1 MYRAHKDRARRKGRS
16 VTAATGAPC
25 RHCGA
30 PITESVCDL
39 GMSPLSNSYV
49 KPDQLNAAEVFY
61 PLHALVCSTC
71 LLVQLEAYQTADHI
85 FSADYAYFSSYSSS
99 WLAHCKAYTEQMVV
113 DHGIGPDKLVV
124 ELASNDGYLLQYFHE
139 QGIAVLGIE
148 PTANTAAVAV
158 ERGIPTRVEFFGTAF
173 ARRLVDEG
181 VRADLL
187 LGNNVLAHVPD
198 LNDFVQG
205 MSILLADDGFIT
217 MEFPHLMQMMRHNQF
232 DTIYQEHFCYFS
244 LLAVQRVFAHFG
256 LRIFDVEQLGT
267 HGGSLRIFA
276 CHHGNRRSTTS
287 RIAEL
292 LADEK
297 ADGLH
302 DLDGYRRFADKVRA
316 TKRAL
321 LRFLIDA
328 REAGRSVVGYGAP
341 AKGNTLLNYCG
352 VSTDLI
358 EFTVDRSPHK
368 QGLYLPGVHIPILH
382 PDAIAERKPDYVLI
396 LPWNLKDE
404 VMSDMA
410 HIRDW
415 GGQFVLPIPTLTVVP

>member
-1 MYRAHKDRARRKGRS
+1 
-16 VTAATGAPC
+16 VTSLVEAAC
-25 RHCGA
+25 RHCGEA
-30 PITESVCDL
+30 LTESVCDL

-49 KPDQLNAAEVFY
+49 KPDHVNRAEVFY
-61 PLHALVCSTC
+61 PLHALVCSSC
-71 LLVQLEAYQTADHI
+71 LLVQLEAFQSADHI
-85 FSADYAYFSSYSSS
+85 FSDEYAYFSSYSSS
-99 WLAHCKAYTEQMVV
+99 WLAHCKSYTDKMVL
-113 DHGIGPDKLVV
+113 DHGIGPQHLVV

-139 QGIAVLGIE
+139 RGIPVLGVE
-148 PTANTAAVAV
+148 PTANTAAVAID
-158 ERGIPTRVEFFGTAF
+158 RGVPTRVEFFGAAF
-173 ARRLVDEG
+173 ARQLVSEG

-217 MEFPHLMQMMRHNQF
+217 MEFPHLMQLMRHNQF

-244 LLAVQRVFAHFG
+244 LLAVQRVFASFG

-276 CHHGNRRSTTS
+276 CHDSNSRVTTP
-287 RIAEL
+287 RIGIL
-292 LADEK
+292 LAEEQ

-302 DLDGYRRFADKVRA
+302 DLHGYRRFADNVRA

-328 REAGRSVVGYGAP
+328 NEAGKSVVGYGAP

-368 QGLYLPGVHIPILH
+368 QGLYLPGVHIPIKH
-382 PDAIAERKPDYVLI
+382 PDAIVERRPDYVLV

-404 VMSDMA
+404 IMSDMA
-410 HIRDW
+410 HIRSW

>member
-1 MYRAHKDRARRKGRS
+1 MTS
-16 VTAATGAPC
+16 SQTTSTAVVGATC
-25 RHCGA
+25 RHCSA
-30 PITESVCDL
+30 PLTESVCDL
-39 GMSPLSNSYV
+39 GMSPLSNSYL
-49 KPDQLNAAEVFY
+49 KPEHLNRAEVFY
-61 PLHALVCSTC
+61 PLHALVCSSC
-71 LLVQLEAYQTADHI
+71 MLVQLEAFQTADHI
-85 FSADYAYFSSYSSS
+85 FSDEYAYFSSYSTS
-99 WLAHCKAYTEQMVV
+99 WLAHCKAYTEQMVAE
-113 DHGIGPDKLVV
+113 HGIGPDQLVV

-139 QGIAVLGIE
+139 RGIPVLGIE
-148 PTANTAAVAV
+148 PTANTAAVAI
-158 ERGIPTRVEFFGTAF
+158 ERGVPTRVEFFGTSF
-173 ARRLVDEG
+173 ARQLVSEG

-217 MEFPHLMQMMRHNQF
+217 MEFPHLLQLMRHNQF

-244 LLAVQRVFAHFG
+244 LFAVKRVFAHFG
-256 LRIFDVEQLGT
+256 LRIFDVEQLPT
-267 HGGSLRIFA
+267 HGGSLRMYA
-276 CHHGNRRSTTS
+276 CHTSNRRATTG
-287 RIAEL
+287 RVADVLAE
-292 LADEK
+292 ER

-302 DLDGYRRFADKVRA
+302 DLAGYRRFADNVRA

-328 REAGRSVVGYGAP
+328 HEAGKSVVGYGAP

-368 QGLYLPGVHIPILH
+368 QGLSLPGTHIPILH
-382 PDAIAERKPDYVLI
+382 PDAIATCRPDYVLI

-404 VMSDMA
+404 IMSDMA
-410 HIRDW
+410 HIREW
-415 GGQFVLPIPTLTVVP
+415 GGQFVLPIPALTVVP